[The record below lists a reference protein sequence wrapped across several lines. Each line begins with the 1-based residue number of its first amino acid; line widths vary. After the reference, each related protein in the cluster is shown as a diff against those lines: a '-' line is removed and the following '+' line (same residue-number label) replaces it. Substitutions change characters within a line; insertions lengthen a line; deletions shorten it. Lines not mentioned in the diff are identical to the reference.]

1 MTRNRSFQA
10 YLSLILL
17 GMIAL
22 LGLNGLGFTQ
32 IEADRGIAPINSSGD
47 FEVEGITVNA
57 TGKNAEEA
65 RLKGWREAQR
75 KGWQALWQRS
85 NRGGAAPALSDSR
98 LSSIVS
104 GIVIEREQIGPR
116 RYIASLGI
124 LFDRARAG
132 AILGVRSTRLRSAP
146 LLVVPVMISG
156 GSEQVFEYRTPW
168 QRAWANFRTADSTI
182 DYVRPSGAGSDSLL
196 LTAGQTGRR
205 DRNWW
210 RLILDQF
217 GAADVLIP
225 VVRVERLYPGGP
237 ATGYFTAY
245 FGPDRARIG
254 SFELTAADSDGLAAM
269 LTEGVERMDTIYR
282 AALSRGD
289 LRPDTSLIIE
299 DSDEDALED
308 ELEELEALE
317 DDAAEEDDR
326 TASEEA
332 AVPAAPAVT
341 SIAVQYSSPD
351 VGSVNSAEA
360 AVRGIAGVR
369 SASTS
374 SLALGGTSVMS
385 VQFDGDAAQ
394 LRQQLEARGWRVQQS
409 GNTLRISR

>member
-1 MTRNRSFQA
+1 MLRNRSYPAVLAFV
-10 YLSLILL
+10 LL
-17 GMIAL
+17 GIIGL
-22 LGLNGLGFTQ
+22 LGLNSLGIGQ
-32 IEADRGIAPINSSGD
+32 IEGDRGIAPINSSGD
-47 FEVEGITVNA
+47 FEVEGIAINV
-57 TGKNAEEA
+57 TGSNAEDA
-65 RLKGWREAQR
+65 RQKGWREAQR
-75 KGWQALWQRS
+75 KGWQALWRRS
-85 NRGGAAPALSDSR
+85 NRGGQAPALSDSA
-98 LSSIVS
+98 LSAIIS

-116 RYIASLGI
+116 RYIASLGL

-132 AILGVRSTRLRSAP
+132 SLLGVSSARLRSAP

-168 QRAWANFRTADSTI
+168 QRAWATFRTADSSI

-225 VVRVERLYPGGP
+225 VVRLERQYPGGP
-237 ATGYFTAY
+237 VTGYFTAF
-245 FGPDRARIG
+245 FGPDRTKIG
-254 SFELTAADSDGLAAM
+254 SFELTAEDGDGLEAM
-269 LTEGVERMDTIYR
+269 MNDGVKRMDDIYS

-289 LRPDTSLIIE
+289 LRPDSSLIVE
-299 DSDEDALED
+299 RVTDDELAE
-308 ELEELEALE
+308 ELEELEEAR
-317 DDAAEEDDR
+317 EED
-326 TASEEA
+326 TAVTEA
-332 AVPAAPAVT
+332 PVAPAAPPTPT
-341 SIAVQYSSPD
+341 SASFSVQYLSPD
-351 VGSVNSAEA
+351 AGSVSTAESAL
-360 AVRGIAGVR
+360 RGIPGVTG
-369 SASTS
+369 ASTM

-385 VQFDGDAAQ
+385 VQFTGSAAE